1 MAGRQEASVKKSDY
15 AKLYTLRSDG
25 RYQGSY
31 RDADG
36 KYHYVCDRDPERL
49 HEKLEEK
56 RNPTR
61 ATFQQ
66 MADGWE
72 NKHRDDI
79 KDRTWAN
86 YRPHCADLKQKYGS
100 RPVDSITAHEI
111 DADLKQAKAQQY
123 SKTVVNTRKVVWSG
137 ILDYALAEGKIAFNP
152 AMSVKLPKGLKQ
164 GKRHAP
170 EDDVVDIIVS
180 NAGDLDFGFIPFFL
194 LCTGMRRTEALT
206 TRAENVNTKTWEIY
220 VPVSKSEAGVR
231 TVPIIAPLR
240 EPLKAWMEAHPG
252 AWLFPYVSYNKRKGE
267 HMTDS
272 NWETAWLAYCKRYG
286 WIDEKGN
293 ASIGAH
299 HMRHG
304 TATLLFESEVD
315 VYTAQHILGHA
326 NVTTTMEIYAELRK
340 KQKQK
345 SVSKFSRKMAKRMA
359 GKKK

>member
-1 MAGRQEASVKKSDY
+1 MKKSDY
-15 AKLYTLRSDG
+15 AKLYTLRKDG

-31 RDADG
+31 RDEAG
-36 KYHYVCDRDPERL
+36 KYHYMCDRDPERL
-49 HEKLEEK
+49 HLKLEEK

-61 ATFQQ
+61 ATFKE

-72 NKHRDDI
+72 AKRREDI

-86 YRPHCADLKQKYGS
+86 YRPHCEDLVAKYGA
-100 RPVDSITAHEI
+100 RPVDSITAMEI

-137 ILDYALAEGKIAFNP
+137 ILDYALVEGKIPFNP
-152 AMSVKLPKGLKQ
+152 AMSVKLPKGLKA

-170 EDDVVDIIVS
+170 EDDVVDVIVS
-180 NAGDLDFGFIPFFL
+180 NAGDMEFGFIPFFL
-194 LCTGMRRTEALT
+194 LCTGLRRTEALT
-206 TRAENVNTKTWEIY
+206 TRTENVNTKTWEITI
-220 VPVSKSEAGVR
+220 PEAKTPAGVR

-240 EPLKAWMEAHPG
+240 DPLKAWMEAHPG
-252 AWLFPYVSYNKRKGE
+252 PWLFPYVSYNKRKGT

-272 NWETAWLAYCKRYG
+272 NWETAWLAYCTRYG
-286 WIDEKGN
+286 WLDEKGN
-293 ASIGAH
+293 AAIGAH

-304 TATLLFESEVD
+304 TATLLFESNVD

-326 NVTTTMEIYAELRK
+326 NVSTTMEIYAELRK

-345 SVSKFSRKMAKRMA
+345 SVGKFSRQMAKRMA
-359 GKKK
+359 KPKK

>member
-1 MAGRQEASVKKSDY
+1 MKKTDY

-31 RDADG
+31 RDEAG

-61 ATFQQ
+61 ATFGQ

-72 NKHRDDI
+72 KKRREDI

-86 YRPHCADLKQKYGS
+86 YRPHCEELKRIYGS
-100 RPVDSITAHEI
+100 RPVDSIAAHEI
-111 DADLKQAKAQQY
+111 DADLKQAKAKQY
-123 SKTVVNTRKVVWSG
+123 SKTIVNTRKVVWSG
-137 ILDYALAEGKIAFNP
+137 ILDYALAAGKIAFNP

-180 NAGDLDFGFIPFFL
+180 NSGDMDFGFVPFFL
-194 LCTGMRRTEALT
+194 LCTGLRRTEALT
-206 TRAENVNTKTWEIY
+206 MRAENVNTKTWEIS
-220 VPVSKSEAGVR
+220 VPVSKTEAGVR

-240 EPLKAWMEAHPG
+240 EPLTKWMAAHPG
-252 AWLFPYVSYNKRKGE
+252 PWLFPYVSYNGRQGT
-267 HMTDS
+267 HMSDS
-272 NWETAWLAYCKRYG
+272 NWERAWLAYCKRYG
-286 WIDEKGN
+286 WIDDDGN

-299 HMRHG
+299 NLRHG

-315 VYTAQHILGHA
+315 VYTAQSILGHA
-326 NVTTTMEIYAELRK
+326 NVTTTMEIYTELRK
-340 KQKQK
+340 KQQQK
-345 SVSKFSRKMAKRMA
+345 GVSKFSRKMAKRMA
-359 GKKK
+359 NTKKRGV